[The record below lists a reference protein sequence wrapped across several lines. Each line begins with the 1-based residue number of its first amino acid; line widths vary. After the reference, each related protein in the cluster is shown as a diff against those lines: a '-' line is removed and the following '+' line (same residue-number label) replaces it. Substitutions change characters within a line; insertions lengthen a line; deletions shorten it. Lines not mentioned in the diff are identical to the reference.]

1 MYSLSTRMNVVLYNM
16 MIGMV
21 TMGFLNYFTGR
32 YGTNHEISN
41 TFFNLTKVDLFIH
54 DKYLDEDALSF

>member
-21 TMGFLNYFTGR
+21 TMGFLNYLTGR
-32 YGTNHEISN
+32 YGTSHEIIN
-41 TFFNLTKVDLFIH
+41 PFFNLTKIDLFIH
-54 DKYLDEDALSF
+54 DKYLDE